1 MIMKLGLLLIISFL
15 CLTAKA
21 SSPPDE
27 YMVKPNCRYRCGNVT
42 IPFPFGIGDSCYL
55 NVWYSVNCSVNMSSG
70 AEKPFLN
77 HTKLNLELLNVSL
90 EHRTVEVNSPIAS
103 YDQRQGESNTSQP
116 SIDLD
121 KSPFL
126 FSRLDNIFVVL
137 GCGQAKLMDHENV
150 WADCTSICNNSYPAQ
165 GRNGFNFCQTPIL
178 STDSYYR
185 NNYLVGFTRGCE
197 GNNYS
202 NSTTHAFLV
211 DRHWFSHNSTK
222 PEDITRVKYAPL
234 SLLWKTKSGDN
245 ASSDCNRIAYYN
257 PMMGLYVHYSC
268 SCPLRHEGNPYL
280 PKGCDHVV
288 KECTNCRGTCD
299 YRYRFDDPSYRKYH
313 IEYSCITKDRLRPI
327 ILGNISFISMSS

>member
-1 MIMKLGLLLIISFL
+1 MKLGLLLIISFL

-121 KSPFL
+121 QSPFL
-126 FSRLDNIFVVL
+126 FSRMDNIFMVL
-137 GCGQAKLMDHENV
+137 GCGHAHLMEHGKIR
-150 WADCTSICNNSYPAQ
+150 AGCTSICNDSFPAQ
-165 GRNGFNFCQTPIL
+165 GCYGINCCQTTIP
-178 STDSYYR
+178 STKSYYL
-185 NNYLVGFTRGCE
+185 NNYNVSFNLLNNITRNQNTSTHALLVDSDWFSGFT
-197 GNNYS
+197 
-202 NSTTHAFLV
+202 
-211 DRHWFSHNSTK
+211 K
-222 PEDITRVKYAPL
+222 PADVIAVGYAPL
-234 SLLWKTKSGDN
+234 SLLWMIKDSDA
-245 ASSDCNRIAYYN
+245 ASSYCNGSIYYSRQV
-257 PMMGLYVHYSC
+257 GGYIRYSC
-268 SCPLRHEGNPYL
+268 YCERWNYEGNPYL
-280 PKGCDHVV
+280 IDGCHGTPFFLNRLESVV
-288 KECTNCRGTCD
+288 
-299 YRYRFDDPSYRKYH
+299 PS
-313 IEYSCITKDRLRPI
+313 
-327 ILGNISFISMSS
+327 

>member
-55 NVWYSVNCSVNMSSG
+55 NVWYSVNCSINMSSG

-165 GRNGFNFCQTPIL
+165 GRNGFNFCQTPIP
-178 STDSYYR
+178 STDSYYL
-185 NNYLVGFTRGCE
+185 NNYRVGFTRGCE

-211 DRHWFSHNSTK
+211 DRHCEVCSVIIVV
-222 PEDITRVKYAPL
+222 ED
-234 SLLWKTKSGDN
+234 KSGDN

-280 PKGCDHVV
+280 HKGCDH
-288 KECTNCRGTCD
+288 GMH
-299 YRYRFDDPSYRKYH
+299 FFL
-313 IEYSCITKDRLRPI
+313 DRL
-327 ILGNISFISMSS
+327 